1 MDAAVTVLFLGL
13 LIFTG
18 NILSRL
24 FTLTKIPDVLFL
36 IAIGIVIGPL
46 LGLVSPG
53 NSGSSARSLR
63 RLRSRSSSSRAA
75 CTSPLRP

>member
-13 LIFTG
+13 LIFLC

-36 IAIGIVIGPL
+36 IAIGIVIGPF
-46 LGLVSPG
+46 LGLVTPRPLAL
-53 NSGSSARSLR
+53 SARSLP
-63 RLRSRSSSSRAA
+63 RSRPGAPPR
-75 CTSPLRP
+75 R